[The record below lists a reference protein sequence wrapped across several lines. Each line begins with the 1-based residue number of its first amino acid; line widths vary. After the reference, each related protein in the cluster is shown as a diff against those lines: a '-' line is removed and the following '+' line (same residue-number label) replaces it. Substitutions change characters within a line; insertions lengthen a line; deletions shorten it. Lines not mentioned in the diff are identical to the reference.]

1 MKYYLIRDGQPFGP
15 VEKSELRNYGVT
27 RDSDV
32 WHEGLP
38 AWVKAGSIPE
48 LQDIWTEQPPLAYPT
63 PEDARFGYS
72 ETTPPPA
79 YQGQK
84 YVPHTNWLPWAVVAT
99 VLGALFSCFGM
110 IFGIVGIVQAN
121 NANKYYENGLTA
133 AGDSANNTAKVMT
146 IVGFCV
152 AALGLIYTIVM
163 FATGSFSAMVNMM
176 ETL

>member
-15 VEKSELRNYGVT
+15 VEKNELRNYGVT

-32 WHEGLP
+32 WHEGIP

-48 LQDIWTEQPPLAYPT
+48 LEDIWAEQPPVAFPT
-63 PEDARFGYS
+63 PDGNPGFSGA
-72 ETTPPPA
+72 TPPPA
-79 YQGQK
+79 YHGQE
-84 YVPHTNWLPWAVVAT
+84 YVPHTNWLPWAVIAT
-99 VLGALFSCFGM
+99 VTGALFSCFGM

-121 NANKYYENGLTA
+121 KANDYYANGLTA
-133 AGDSANNTAKVMT
+133 AGDSANSTAKIMT
-146 IVGFCV
+146 ILGFCI

-176 ETL
+176 ESL

>member
-15 VEKSELRNYGVT
+15 VEKNELRNYGVT

-48 LQDIWTEQPPLAYPT
+48 LGDIWAEQPPVACPT
-63 PEDARFGYS
+63 PDGNLGFSGA
-72 ETTPPPA
+72 TPPPA
-79 YQGQK
+79 YHEE
-84 YVPHTNWLPWAVVAT
+84 YVPHTNWLPWAVIAT
-99 VLGALFSCFGM
+99 VTGALFSCFGM

-121 NANKYYENGLTA
+121 KANDYYANGLTA
-133 AGDSANNTAKVMT
+133 AGDSANSTAKIMT
-146 IVGFCV
+146 ILGFCI

-163 FATGSFSAMVNMM
+163 FATGSFAAMVNMM
-176 ETL
+176 ESL